1 MLKHNLGNIECLEH
15 IMGLLLNIPKPDP
28 LMTSPQAKSS
38 VPTIYYEKRA
48 HSGINEG
55 INTDCRQLSHLYLA
69 LLTQA
74 QNKGAV
80 GQGIEKKGVI
90 LSVCPRVCSDRR
102 VTLEQQI
109 NRGFSFYLKI
119 ESITDTNVSHDEKC
133 TIATFKCKN
142 VKKSRILK
150 S

>member
-90 LSVCPRVCSDRR
+90 LSVCP
-102 VTLEQQI
+102 
-109 NRGFSFYLKI
+109 
-119 ESITDTNVSHDEKC
+119 
-133 TIATFKCKN
+133 
-142 VKKSRILK
+142 
-150 S
+150 